1 LIDRVLERGMVDKWM
16 AEVWTQDSWLSEKE
30 VRLKGGIIF

>member
-1 LIDRVLERGMVDKWM
+1 MVDKWM

-30 VRLKGGIIF
+30 VRLKGGMIYSSGSYGSW